1 MEKRL
6 SYTVVGLF
14 VIILSVSL
22 VSFVFWL
29 AKYGNKAAEY
39 DYYHTYFTESVSGLN
54 VESLV
59 KLRGVEVGRVKEISI
74 NKNNSEEVEILLE
87 ITKDTPVKVDSYTSL
102 DTQGITGLKYI
113 ELKGGS
119 KESKQ
124 ILTSKVDIATIK
136 SKKSLLSSLF
146 ESSESITNKI
156 DGILDKVEKLFN
168 DKNLYNISLIVA
180 NLSSTTSYIDNNK
193 EKIGNTLD
201 QIDNVLL
208 QISNLK
214 VDVVKSLDKL
224 TKQSGDFF
232 EHSKKIEDEILPSFN
247 KLGDMSVR
255 AGVASDKT
263 SKFFDEM
270 YIELEKGEFSMASI
284 IEKNLEILNETL
296 HTFQDLALKLD
307 DTVSSLKE
315 SPSDL
320 LYKSSSK
327 ILGPGESDE

>member
-1 MEKRL
+1 VEKRL

-22 VSFVFWL
+22 IAFVFWL
-29 AKYGNKAAEY
+29 AKYGNKATEY

-74 NKNNSEEVEILLE
+74 NKSNSEEVDVLLE
-87 ITKDTPVKVDSYTSL
+87 ITKDTPVKVDSFTSL

-119 KESKQ
+119 KNSKQ
-124 ILTSKVDIATIK
+124 ILTTKADIATIN
-136 SKKSLLSSLF
+136 SKKSLLSSLMDD
-146 ESSESITNKI
+146 SASITNKI
-156 DGILDKVEKLFN
+156 DGILDKVENLL
-168 DKNLYNISLIVA
+168 DEKNLERISLIIE
-180 NLSSTTSYIDNNK
+180 NLSSTTNYIDNNK

-208 QISNLK
+208 QISSLK
-214 VDVVKSLDKL
+214 VDVAKSLDTL
-224 TKQSGDFF
+224 TNQSDDFF

-247 KLGDMSVR
+247 KLGVMSEKAAR
-255 AGVASDKT
+255 ASDKT
-263 SKFFDEM
+263 GKFFDEM
-270 YIELEKGEFSMASI
+270 YIQLENGEFSVATI
-284 IEKNLEILNETL
+284 IENNLEILNETVL
-296 HTFQDLALKLD
+296 TFQDLALKLD
-307 DTVSSLKE
+307 ETIGSLKE

-327 ILGPGESDE
+327 NLGPGESDE